1 MVSLFISNKNKNIR
15 IRLVEEDDR
24 KWISQLVKEKWSSS
38 RIVTRGRSHDIENLP
53 GFIAIYKNEKVGLL
67 IYNIKNGE
75 CEIITLN
82 SLIEKI
88 GIGTYLLRSLES
100 FMQSKK
106 VKRIWVIT
114 TNDNLDAL
122 RFYQKKGFRIKAIY
136 IDSIKDSRKLK
147 PEIPVLGFYDIEIRD
162 EIELEKKLKN

>member
-1 MVSLFISNKNKNIR
+1 MNLFISKKNKHVR
-15 IRLVEEDDR
+15 IRLVKEDDQ
-24 KWISQLVKEKWSSS
+24 KWVSKLIKEEWSSN
-38 RIVTRGRSHDIENLP
+38 RIVTRGRSHDIESLS
-53 GFIAIYKNEKVGLL
+53 GFIAVYNNENVGLL
-67 IYNIKNGE
+67 TYNLKNEE

-82 SLIEKI
+82 SLIENI

-136 IDSIKDSRKLK
+136 IDAIKESRKLK
-147 PEIPVLGFYDIEIRD
+147 PEIPILGFYDIEIRD

>member
-1 MVSLFISNKNKNIR
+1 MGLLTYN
-15 IRLVEEDDR
+15 
-24 KWISQLVKEKWSSS
+24 
-38 RIVTRGRSHDIENLP
+38 IEN
-53 GFIAIYKNEKVGLL
+53 E
-67 IYNIKNGE
+67 E

-82 SLIEKI
+82 SLIENI

-136 IDSIKDSRKLK
+136 TDAIKESRKLK
-147 PEIPVLGFYDIEIRD
+147 PEIPILGFYDIEIRD
-162 EIELEKKLKN
+162 EIEIEKKLKN

>member
-1 MVSLFISNKNKNIR
+1 MSLFISKKNKHIHIR
-15 IRLVEEDDR
+15 RIEEDDR
-24 KWISQLVKEKWSSS
+24 KWISQLIKEEWSSN

-67 IYNIKNGE
+67 TYNIENEE

-82 SLIEKI
+82 SLIENI

-122 RFYQKKGFRIKAIY
+122 RFYQKKGFRIKVLY
-136 IDSIKDSRKLK
+136 INAIKDSRKLK
-147 PEIPVLGFYDIEIRD
+147 PEIPLLGFYDIEIRD
-162 EIELEKKLKN
+162 EIELEKKLKD